1 MNNILDSPK
10 GEFSQP
16 NLPEASNME
25 KKEYVRKIATHIVDG
40 YVIRRENV
48 ENNFNSL
55 VAAEAAEEEEVRQ
68 QTDNGRYICIFPGC
82 GKTFASRGKRM
93 RDHEATHNQQIPPQD
108 SQGLL
113 FPCDSAPSEKVP
125 EKDDMFNHRC
135 SFLEYGMLI
144 LNFFDAIKEGDG
156 KRTFRCWKFQLP
168 YLRNDLGSTK
178 HALEALGMICQVYAL
193 LPPKHAHELVWNRT
207 ALLKSG
213 LRHNI
218 PLDLLLEFFNRL
230 LKEVRKKLGPNA
242 TNHKAIDRYCHA
254 IDFTTALLDNF
265 DHECCVICR
274 SGHLYELS
282 VVSDLRNIVT
292 ELITQRAFCWTP
304 GRAYEHFNGINST
317 LLSDFNDNNNN
328 FIYIAVY
335 TKALYRFTIKKRK

>member
-40 YVIRRENV
+40 YVIQRENV
-48 ENNFNSL
+48 ENIFNSL

-68 QTDNGRYICIFPGC
+68 QTDNGRYICFFPGC
-82 GKTFASRGKRM
+82 GKSFASRGKRM
-93 RDHEATHNQQIPPQD
+93 RDHEATHNQQVPPQD

-113 FPCDSAPSEKVP
+113 FPSDSAPSEKVP
-125 EKDDMFNHRC
+125 EKDDMFNYQC

-254 IDFTTALLDNF
+254 IDFTKALLDNF
-265 DHECCVICR
+265 DQECCVIRR
-274 SGHLYELS
+274 SGHHYELS
-282 VVSDLRNIVT
+282 VVSDLRKIVT

-304 GRAYEHFNGINST
+304 GRTYAHFNGINST
-317 LLSDFNDNNNN
+317 LLSDFDLQDM
-328 FIYIAVY
+328 FRWI
-335 TKALYRFTIKKRK
+335 TKHKKNIVRERRAR